1 MMKRIGFPEPCYAV
15 WDWATTAASNA
26 TADPAINWQE
36 GQSPSSVNDSARAT
50 MAAVKAVIRDQG
62 GFVVLGGVGDAFTL
76 ALSQPMTS
84 RQAGII
90 GFYATRTNTGAV
102 TLAVDATAAAP
113 LRFVSGVAIA
123 AGGIINGSF
132 YIVSWNSVT
141 SEWLIIGQR
150 KIALSDLP
158 AIATSR
164 VLGNFSGSSAVP
176 SEVDMATLFGA
187 MPNSTVTNARMA
199 NMASNTVKA
208 NLTGSAAAPSD
219 VTVATLQAAFTPTYV
234 SNFIYGLDIQN
245 NSGTPNTNLSI
256 VASLAILGNSSGGN
270 VRHSSISLTLNAT
283 TTGANGLDT
292 GALANSTWY
301 YVYLISNGTTVASL
315 LSTSST
321 APSLPG
327 GYTFSQLIGAWRTD
341 GSANFLRLWQKG
353 DTTIYRVT
361 AATNTANLPILIT
374 GISGNVN
381 TPTWTSL
388 SVSNF
393 VPPTAPRM
401 LGSLRCGTGTAIL
414 APNAGYGAFSSLT
427 NPPPAL
433 VSAAAATATMPFDF
447 LLESTNIHYAADNAN
462 SVVACTGWVNPVPA
476 S

>member
-1 MMKRIGFPEPCYAV
+1 MSV
-15 WDWATTAASNA
+15 WDWATTASSNA
-26 TADPAINWQE
+26 TADSAINWQE
-36 GQSPSSVNDSARAT
+36 GQSPGTVNDSARAT
-50 MAAVKAVIRDQG
+50 MAAIKAVIRDQG
-62 GFVVLGGVGDAFTL
+62 GYAVLGGVGDAFTL
-76 ALSQPMTS
+76 SLSQAMAS
-84 RQAGII
+84 RQAGIV

-102 TLAVDATAAAP
+102 TLQVDTTAAAP
-113 LRFVSGVAIA
+113 LRFVSGVAIT

-132 YIVSWNSVT
+132 YIVSWNSAT

-150 KIALSDLP
+150 KITLSDLP

-164 VLGNFSGSSAVP
+164 VVGNFSGSSAVP

-208 NLTGSAAAPSD
+208 NLTGGAAAPSD
-219 VTVATLQAAFTPTYV
+219 VTVAALQAAFVPTYV
-234 SNFIYGLDIQN
+234 PTYVYGLDIQN

-256 VASLAILGNSSGGN
+256 VASLAILGNSTGGN
-270 VRHSSISLTLNAT
+270 VRHSAISLTLNAT

-301 YVYLISNGTTVASL
+301 YVFLISNGTTVASL

-321 APSLPG
+321 APTLPG
-327 GYTFSQLIGAWRTD
+327 GYTFSQIIGAWRTD
-341 GSANFLRLWQKG
+341 GSAAFLRLWQKG
-353 DTTIYRVT
+353 DTTTYRVT
-361 AATNTANLPILIT
+361 ASTNTPNLPILIT
-374 GISGNVN
+374 GVSGNTG

-401 LGSLRCGTGTAIL
+401 LGVMRCGGGSSML
-414 APNAGYGAFSSLT
+414 APNAAYGVLTSLT
-427 NPPPAL
+427 NPPPVL
-433 VSAAAATATMPFDF
+433 VSAASATVTQQFDF
-447 LLESTNIHYAADNAN
+447 LLESTNIHYASDTASAL
-462 SVVACTGWVNPVPA
+462 VACTGWVNLVPA